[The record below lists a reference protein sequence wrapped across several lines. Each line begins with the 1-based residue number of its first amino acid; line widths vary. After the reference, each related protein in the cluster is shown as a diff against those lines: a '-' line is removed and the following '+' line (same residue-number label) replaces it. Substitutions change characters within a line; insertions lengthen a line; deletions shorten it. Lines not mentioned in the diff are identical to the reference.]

1 MREYYIY
8 EWIRLDLNEPFYI
21 GKGNYDTLR

>member
-21 GKGNYDTLR
+21 GKGNRGHDT